1 VFRWKELVYAR
12 LLSPP
17 VRLWLRTPVPS
28 DRIAVLMYHELARD
42 DADIEAWT
50 VMRESD
56 FVRQLEFLVR
66 HYDIVSLDHALAH
79 RQSPPGS
86 ARPRVVITFDDGD
99 RGNATVL
106 LPIIEAFKVP
116 VIVYIA
122 TRQIAEAKS
131 YWFDRII
138 NALQTD
144 QVVTVDLRAY
154 GLRRYQINRNR
165 GEQNWHRISCLLE
178 DLKSLAPDAREAAV
192 ETALGRLSAAVR
204 GRDSQ
209 IEPMNVG
216 QVRALAGSPYITIG
230 AHSHCHN
237 ILPQLEPAEI
247 EQSIRLSKSLLGNWT
262 GRPIDHFAYPDG
274 VYNDTVSE
282 IVRRAG
288 FRSAVMTEPALW
300 RDGDSSFSIPR
311 IGVGRYDS
319 LERFKLNLIGGV
331 RGFFP
336 WRKHAA

>member
-1 VFRWKELVYAR
+1 VFRWKELVYAG
-12 LLSPP
+12 LLSTPA
-17 VRLWLRTPVPS
+17 RLWLRTPVPP

-50 VMRESD
+50 VIREGE

-66 HYDIVSLDHALAH
+66 HYDIVSLDQALAH
-79 RQSPPGS
+79 RHSPRAS
-86 ARPRVVITFDDGD
+86 TRPRVVITFDDGD

-116 VIVYIA
+116 IIIYIA

-138 NALQTD
+138 NALQTN
-144 QVVTVDLRAY
+144 QVVTVDFRAY
-154 GLRRYQINRNR
+154 GLRRYQINRIR
-165 GEQNWHRISCLLE
+165 GEKNWHRISCLLE
-178 DLKSLAPDAREAAV
+178 DLKSLTPDTREEAV
-192 ETALGRLSAAVR
+192 ETVLGSLPAAVR
-204 GRDSQ
+204 RRDSQ
-209 IEPMNVG
+209 IEPMNVS
-216 QVRALAGSPYITIG
+216 QVRALATSPYITIG

-247 EQSIRLSKSLLGNWT
+247 EQSIRLSKTLLENWT
-262 GRPIDHFAYPDG
+262 GRSVDHFAYPDG
-274 VYNDTVSE
+274 VYDDTVSE

-288 FRSAVMTEPALW
+288 FRSAVMTEPTLW

-311 IGVGRYDS
+311 IAVGRYDS

-331 RGFFP
+331 RGFLP

>member
-1 VFRWKELVYAR
+1 MFRWKELVYSG
-12 LLSPP
+12 LLSTPA
-17 VRLWLRTPVPS
+17 RLWLRTAVPS

-50 VMRESD
+50 VMRESE

-66 HYDIVSLDHALAH
+66 HYDVVSLDQALAY
-79 RQSPPGS
+79 RQSRPAS
-86 ARPRVVITFDDGD
+86 THPRVVITFDDGD

-106 LPIIEAFKVP
+106 LPLIEAFKVP
-116 VIVYIA
+116 VTIYIA
-122 TRQIAEAKS
+122 TRQIAESKS

-138 NALQTD
+138 NALQTN
-144 QVVTVDLRAY
+144 QVVTVNLRAY
-154 GLRRYQINRNR
+154 GLRTYQINRVR
-165 GEQNWHRISCLLE
+165 GEKNWHQISCLLE
-178 DLKSLAPDAREAAV
+178 DLKSLTPDVREAAV
-192 ETALGRLSAAVR
+192 ETALGSLSAAVR

-209 IEPMNVG
+209 IEPMSVS
-216 QVRALAGSPYITIG
+216 QVKALATSPYITIG

-237 ILPQLEPAEI
+237 ILPQLGPAEI
-247 EQSIRLSKSLLGNWT
+247 EQSIRLSKSLLENWT

-274 VYNDTVSE
+274 VYNDTVCE

-288 FRSAVMTEPALW
+288 FRSAVITEPTLW

-336 WRKHAA
+336 WRRDAR

>member
-1 VFRWKELVYAR
+1 MFQWKELVYAG
-12 LLSPP
+12 LLSTPA
-17 VRLWLRTPVPS
+17 RRWLRAPVPS
-28 DRIAVLMYHELARD
+28 DHIAVLMYHELARD

-66 HYDIVSLDHALAH
+66 HYDVVSLDHVLG
-79 RQSPPGS
+79 RVKSPKAS
-86 ARPRVVITFDDGD
+86 RRPRVVITFDDGD

-116 VIVYIA
+116 VTIYIA
-122 TRQIAEAKS
+122 TRQVADAKS

-138 NALQTD
+138 NALQTN
-144 QVVTVDLRAY
+144 QAATVDLRAY
-154 GLRRYQINRNR
+154 GLGTYRINRVR
-165 GEQNWHRISCLLE
+165 GEKNWHWISCLLE
-178 DLKSLAPDAREAAV
+178 DLKSLAPEIREAAV
-192 ETALGRLSAAVR
+192 ESVLGGLPPAEHAR
-204 GRDSQ
+204 GSQ
-209 IEPMNVG
+209 IEPLSVG
-216 QVRALAGSPYITIG
+216 QVTSLATSPYITIG

-237 ILPQLEPAEI
+237 ILSQLKPAEI
-247 EQSIRLSKSLLGNWT
+247 EQSIRLSKSLLENWT
-262 GRPIDHFAYPDG
+262 GRPVDHFAYPDG

-288 FRSAVMTEPALW
+288 FRSAVMTEPTLW
-300 RDGDSSFSIPR
+300 RDGDSSFGIPR

-336 WRKHAA
+336 WRRHAA